1 MMHTPRRRS
10 VGRLWS
16 RTPRG
21 EQRNASLEHGRADER
36 EQGMAGVMELGD
48 GQGSDIPER
57 LPAGQFYG
65 ALAAAMLGGLAPCEA
80 RTRSKKT

>member
-1 MMHTPRRRS
+1 
-10 VGRLWS
+10 
-16 RTPRG
+16 
-21 EQRNASLEHGRADER
+21 
-36 EQGMAGVMELGD
+36 MAGVMELGD